1 MNDTSPAAE
10 EIQVRIH
17 RRMTGEERLVL
28 ALEMSESAREL
39 ALARLRRAHPDWTD
53 RELRRELLRY
63 AFLAVDGVP
72 AELPLPLR

>member
-10 EIQVRIH
+10 EIQARIH

-28 ALEMSESAREL
+28 ALEMSDSAREL
-39 ALARLRRAHPDWTD
+39 AIARLRRVHPHWTD

>member
-10 EIQVRIH
+10 EIQARIH

-39 ALARLRRAHPDWTD
+39 AIARLRRVHPDWTD